1 MPSSVN
7 LRTTMYEQVTKK
19 YISQVGAKITTSYIA
34 TTLKHGSDVA
44 RVVASAQ
51 LWGF

>member
-1 MPSSVN
+1 
-7 LRTTMYEQVTKK
+7 MYEQVTKK
-19 YISQVGAKITTSYIA
+19 YISQVGAKITTYIA